1 MTSSETPQET
11 PELLGRIENT
21 IRFLTVDAVERA
33 GIGHVGAAM
42 ALAAAAF
49 ELWDHHLR
57 FDPREPSWPLRDRFV
72 LSNGHA
78 SMLQYALLHLF
89 GFDLGLADIQKFR
102 QLGSRTPGHP
112 EYGETPGIEL
122 TTGPLGQGFAHGVG
136 LALAARMTA
145 SQLGGGAV
153 GVAAA
158 DDRDR
163 PGRHFVYGIAGDG
176 DMMEGISSEA
186 ASFAAHHGLGNLIY
200 LYDDN
205 QITIDGSTSIT
216 FSESVPRR
224 FEAYGWHVVD
234 SLDGQDRLGLRA
246 ALEAAR
252 AETGRPSL
260 IVLKTLIGRG
270 SPHVAGKSKAHGGP
284 LGAEEAKASKES
296 MGWPLEPEF
305 LVPED
310 VRAYCSARGE
320 AKHAERR
327 ASDARLQT
335 WRESNPELAA
345 RWDGARNRVM
355 PEDLVERLVEGMDG
369 VAEATRKHSGTVL
382 QRLAELVPYLAGG
395 SADLA
400 GSAAPPIVKGVG
412 VVGSQAGEGQ
422 DPFAGRNIH
431 FGVREHAMGAI
442 ANGIGLDGTFLPY
455 CGSFLIFSDYM
466 RPSIRL
472 AALMKT
478 PTLFVFT
485 HDSIFVGEDGP
496 THQPVEQLDGLRAV
510 PGLTVFRPADGVETA
525 MAYAWYLQQARG
537 PVLLSL
543 TRQGVP
549 ALERPAGFRPADV
562 WKGAYVVLEP
572 GERPAVVL
580 LATGSEVGLAVEAAK
595 VLEADGLQARV
606 VSMPSVELFLQQPEA
621 EQDAV
626 LPDDG
631 TPIVAI
637 EAARGESL
645 RRFVGRRG
653 LVIGMEGFGASAP
666 YEALAE
672 HFGFTAAQVARR
684 VKQAV

>member
-1 MTSSETPQET
+1 MTSSVTPQET

-57 FDPREPSWPLRDRFV
+57 FDPRDPSWPLRDRFV

-112 EYGETPGIEL
+112 EYGETAGIEL

-145 SQLGGGAV
+145 SQLGGGAD
-153 GVAAA
+153 GTAAA

-270 SPHVAGKSKAHGGP
+270 SPGVAGKSKAHGGP

-310 VRAYCSARGE
+310 VRAYCNARGE
-320 AKHAERR
+320 AKHAERLE
-327 ASDARLQT
+327 SDRRLKA

-345 RWDGARNRVM
+345 RWDEARNRVM
-355 PEDLVERLVEGMDG
+355 PADLVERLVEGMDG
-369 VAEATRKHSGTVL
+369 VADATRKHSGTVL
-382 QRLAELVPYLAGG
+382 QRLADLVPYLAGG

-400 GSAAPPIVKGVG
+400 GSAAPPLVKGVG
-412 VVGSQAGEGQ
+412 VVGPDAGAGT
-422 DPFAGRNIH
+422 DSFAGRNIH

-455 CGSFLIFSDYM
+455 CGTFLIFSDYM
-466 RPSIRL
+466 RPAIRL
-472 AALMKT
+472 AALMKV

-525 MAYAWYLQQARG
+525 MAYAWYLQQAGG

-549 ALERPAGFRPADV
+549 ALERPADFQPDDV
-562 WKGAYVVLEP
+562 WKGAYVVREP
-572 GERPAVVL
+572 SERAAVVL